1 MKTRRFRADDPERS
15 AWQDAE
21 KILTSIG
28 LSEGMVFVDV
38 GCGEGYFAVPASRR
52 VGPGGKVFAVDINA
66 EAVARLKEQAK
77 KEGLDNLVL
86 DVNEAENTLFCE
98 GCADIVFF
106 GIDLH
111 DFRDPLTVLKNA
123 KEMLKPG
130 GRVADLDW
138 KDAPMEIGPPPEK
151 RFSVEKAR
159 YLIESAGLRIQSVQD
174 AGPFHY
180 LIIAIQDSP

>member
-1 MKTRRFRADDPERS
+1 LKPRRFRADDPERR

-21 KILTSIG
+21 KILTFIG

-38 GCGEGYFAVPASRR
+38 GCGEGYFALPACRR
-52 VGPGGKVFAVDINA
+52 VGPKGTVYAVDINA
-66 EAVARLKEQAK
+66 EAVAWLKEQAK
-77 KEGLDNLVL
+77 KEGLDNMVL

-111 DFRDPLTVLKNA
+111 DFLDPLQVLGNA
-123 KEMLKPG
+123 ARMLKPS
-130 GRVADLDW
+130 GRLADLDW
-138 KDAPMEIGPPPEK
+138 KDQPMDIGPPPEK

-159 YLIESAGLRIQSVQD
+159 YMIESAGFRIRSVQD
-174 AGPFHY
+174 AGPYHY
-180 LIIAIQDSP
+180 LIIAIKDSP

>member
-1 MKTRRFRADDPERS
+1 MKTRRFRADDPERR

-66 EAVARLKEQAK
+66 EAVARLQEQAK

-86 DVNEAENTLFCE
+86 DVNEAENTLFCD

-111 DFRDPLTVLKNA
+111 DFRDPAQVLANA
-123 KEMLKPG
+123 AVMLKPG
-130 GRVADLDW
+130 GRLVDLDW
-138 KDAPMEIGPPPEK
+138 KDLPMEFGPPPEK
-151 RFSVEKAR
+151 RFSVAKAK
-159 YLIESAGLRIQSVQD
+159 YLIESAGFSVLSVQD
-174 AGPFHY
+174 AGPCHY